1 MNLTELKAAAYDA
14 LANIEF
20 WQRKLQEINQE
31 IAEKSKSVEAKEPKQ
46 EEEK

>member
-14 LANIEF
+14 LVNVEY
-20 WQRKLQEINQE
+20 WQRKLQEINQQ
-31 IAEKSKSVEAKEPKQ
+31 IAEESKKQ